1 MDYLPFLMLPVAF
14 VLMFLGVQVAFSMMI
29 TAVLFGLVIFGNRV
43 IFQFIEKIE
52 DISSNFVFAAVPLF
66 VFMGAML
73 EKSGIADKLFEA
85 IHIWTRR
92 LPGGL
97 ALATVLMCIIFAAS
111 SGVIGATESVV
122 GLLTIPIMLRYGYD
136 KPLISGTICA
146 GGSLGTII
154 PPSVVAV
161 VMGPLANQ
169 SVGDLLYGMVFPGLI
184 MGALYLVYIFTL
196 CVVRPSAG
204 PRIPREPGEPSFA
217 AKLWITTRNM
227 VPPVFMIF
235 AVLGSILLGWASPT
249 EAAAV
254 GAFCSVLLTV
264 LYRNFSWSGLYEA
277 LIKTLQITA
286 MIMTVLL
293 AGTLFTGVFIGG
305 GGINTASL
313 LIAKMALSPWMLL
326 GADDADHL
334 HRRLL
339 PRLDLDRPHLR
350 AAVHAAR
357 DPGGLQPGVVLRPV
371 PDHDPDELSHAAD
384 GPGDLLPARGRA
396 AGDHD
401 RSHVSRRRAVHRAA
415 VLHAR
420 DRDGL
425 PDARDV
431 AAERDAAIPIGAS
444 TRPTDAPG
452 AESIPTY
459 WWRAAARP
467 VCPRPPDSPFP
478 PRPQHVLCAAASPGA
493 RAHRVRLTPIKPAP
507 ESR

>member
-1 MDYLPFLMLPVAF
+1 MLPVAF

-29 TAVLFGLVIFGNRV
+29 TAVLFGLAIFGNRV

-73 EKSGIADKLFEA
+73 EKSGIADRLFEA

-97 ALATVLMCIIFAAS
+97 ALATVIMCIFFAAS

-136 KPLISGTICA
+136 KGLISGTICA

-169 SVGDLLYGMVFPGLI
+169 SVGDLLYGMVFPGLM
-184 MGALYLVYIFTL
+184 MGALYLLYILTL
-196 CVVRPSAG
+196 CVIRPSSG
-204 PRIPREPGEPSFA
+204 PRIPRESGEPTIA
-217 AKLWITTRNM
+217 QKLWITTRNM

-254 GAFCSVLLTV
+254 GALCSVLLTM
-264 LYRNFSWSGLYEA
+264 LYRTFSWSGLYEA
-277 LIKTLQITA
+277 LIKTLKITA
-286 MIMTVLL
+286 MIMAVLL

-305 GGINTASL
+305 GGINTANQ

-326 GADDADHL
+326 GLMMLIIFIAGFF
-334 HRRLL
+334 
-339 PRLDLDRPHLR
+339 LDWISIVLIFVPLFTPLVIQAGFDPVWFCVLFLIMIQTSYLTPPMAPAIFYLR
-350 AAVHAAR
+350 AVAPEEITIRHMYR
-357 DPGGLQPGVVLRPV
+357 GVVPFIALQCLTLAIAMVFPITV
-371 PDHDPDELSHAAD
+371 TW
-384 GPGDLLPARGRA
+384 LPSVMLQFR
-396 AGDHD
+396 
-401 RSHVSRRRAVHRAA
+401 
-415 VLHAR
+415 
-420 DRDGL
+420 
-425 PDARDV
+425 
-431 AAERDAAIPIGAS
+431 
-444 TRPTDAPG
+444 
-452 AESIPTY
+452 
-459 WWRAAARP
+459 
-467 VCPRPPDSPFP
+467 
-478 PRPQHVLCAAASPGA
+478 
-493 RAHRVRLTPIKPAP
+493 
-507 ESR
+507 

>member
-1 MDYLPFLMLPVAF
+1 MEYLPFLMLPVAF

-29 TAVLFGLVIFGNRV
+29 TAVLFGLAIFGDRV
-43 IFQFIEKIE
+43 IFQFIEKME

-97 ALATVLMCIIFAAS
+97 ALATVLMCIFFAAS

-196 CVVRPSAG
+196 CVIRPQAG
-204 PRIPREPGEPSFA
+204 PRIAREPGEPSFG

-264 LYRNFSWSGLYEA
+264 LYRNFAWSGLYEA

-326 GADDADHL
+326 ALMMLIIFIAGFF
-334 HRRLL
+334 
-339 PRLDLDRPHLR
+339 LDWISIVLIFVPLFTPLVIQAGFDPVWFCVLFLVMIQTSYLTPPMAPAIFYLR
-350 AAVHAAR
+350 AVAPQEITIGHMYR
-357 DPGGLQPGVVLRPV
+357 GVVPFIALQCFTLGIVLVFPTLV
-371 PDHDPDELSHAAD
+371 TW
-384 GPGDLLPARGRA
+384 LPSVMLQFR
-396 AGDHD
+396 
-401 RSHVSRRRAVHRAA
+401 
-415 VLHAR
+415 
-420 DRDGL
+420 
-425 PDARDV
+425 
-431 AAERDAAIPIGAS
+431 
-444 TRPTDAPG
+444 
-452 AESIPTY
+452 
-459 WWRAAARP
+459 
-467 VCPRPPDSPFP
+467 
-478 PRPQHVLCAAASPGA
+478 
-493 RAHRVRLTPIKPAP
+493 
-507 ESR
+507 